1 MTDYLLNIMQTMGL
15 KQLQFEHAKNLFED
29 HTSVN
34 RMKSNL
40 GHVSDKFDLK
50 KMHEKEVKWE
60 IMNLNLKKAT
70 CHGAIPAK
78 FYQLKQFCDTY
89 LSIIT
94 KIINKSISEGTF
106 PSELKLAEVT
116 PVLKKLNRM
125 NKENYRSV
133 FSLLSHMF
141 KVFERIL
148 CNQLHDFMK
157 DKLS

>member
-1 MTDYLLNIMQTMGL
+1 MNDYLLNIMQTMGL

-29 HTSVN
+29 HTSIN

-40 GHVSDKFDLK
+40 GHVSDKFDFK
-50 KMHEKEVKWE
+50 KVHEKEIKWE
-60 IMNLNLKKAT
+60 IMNLNSKKAT
-70 CHGAIPAK
+70 CYGAIPDK
-78 FYQLKQFCDTY
+78 ILKQFCDTY
-89 LSIIT
+89 LSVIT

-116 PVLKKLNRM
+116 PVLKKLNHM

-133 FSLLSHMF
+133 SLLSHMF

-148 CNQLHDFMK
+148 YNQLNDFMK